1 MASALH
7 ATSDHAKLAA
17 LLETSASTTIAIRLP
32 VTRKAVARD
41 AAKAL
46 AMALDVDR
54 GPSSMAR
61 RKLLNGVVNGLMLL
75 LLLDHLLLLKLLL
88 LKELLG
94 RELLLLLP
102 AAGREMRE

>member
-1 MASALH
+1 
-7 ATSDHAKLAA
+7 
-17 LLETSASTTIAIRLP
+17 
-32 VTRKAVARD
+32 
-41 AAKAL
+41 
-46 AMALDVDR
+46 
-54 GPSSMAR
+54 MAR